1 MNAFAL
7 VAAVLVSAA
16 KPDPG
21 QPEKDCAR
29 FASHYRALLQRQAVL
44 DVTVARKPDDRVPPV
59 AEHVEA
65 RTEAG
70 QVAGELTDAV
80 TRACRQANGSQYECV
95 VTADSY
101 EELTNCSLPG
111 LPVLARDERREVPE
125 EPAPPPTPE
134 QRTEADR
141 ALVHQYVRSGSIDLE
156 ALGTGT
162 AAPPPEAEP
171 PAAAAQ
177 GE

>member
-1 MNAFAL
+1 MNALALALAL
-7 VAAVLVSAA
+7 VAAAN
-16 KPDPG
+16 PDPG

-29 FASHYRALLQRQAVL
+29 FTSHYRTLLQRQAVL
-44 DVTVARKPDDRVPPV
+44 DVTVARKPGDRVPPD

-70 QVAGELTDAV
+70 QVAGELTDEVA
-80 TRACRQANGSQYECV
+80 RACRQANGSQYECV

-101 EELTNCSLPG
+101 EELANCALPG
-111 LPVLARDERREVPE
+111 LPVLAQDERREPSQ
-125 EPAPPPTPE
+125 EPAPPPTAE
-134 QRTEADR
+134 QRGEADR
-141 ALVHQYVRSGSIDLE
+141 ALVHEYVRSGSIDLE

-162 AAPPPEAEP
+162 AAPPREAE
-171 PAAAAQ
+171 PAAAARE